1 MISNM
6 PIVHGGNWLEIGRY
20 RDISSRM
27 CDRRDPQS
35 SALPDRILTI
45 PLDGAALHARTWRPP
60 GCSAGPAIVLLHE
73 ALGSVSRWQD
83 FPAVLAARTGLAT
96 MAFDRAGHGLSP
108 ARATAQQP
116 SYLTEQARDVLP
128 AILAAT
134 GLPRPVLYGHSDGAT
149 IALIYAA
156 LYPDRVAGV
165 IAEAPHVIVE
175 PITREGIIA
184 ARAAFREPRLFAR
197 LARHHGDKTQALLD
211 GWSDIW
217 LSDAFRTWSVVDLM
231 ARIAAPVLLVQG
243 VGDAYGSRD
252 QLDLVAD
259 RAAGP
264 VSVALLQDCGHSPHR
279 EARGLVLEQVERFL
293 ARMPDAK
300 PQARLRADRPET

>member
-1 MISNM
+1 MTVKVAT
-6 PIVHGGNWLEIGRY
+6 VHGGNWLEIGRY

-35 SALPDRILTI
+35 TTIPDQSLTI
-45 PLDGAALHARTWRPP
+45 PHDGAMLHARTWRPP
-60 GCSAGPAIVLLHE
+60 GGSPAPGIVLLHE
-73 ALGSVSRWQD
+73 ALGSVSRWRD
-83 FPAVLAARTGLAT
+83 FPAALAARTGVAT
-96 MAFDRAGHGLSP
+96 MAFDRVGHGLSP

-116 SYLTEQARDVLP
+116 TYLTEQARDVLP

-134 GLPRPVLYGHSDGAT
+134 SLAKPVLYGHSDGAT

-197 LARHHGDKTQALLD
+197 LARHHGDKAQALLD
-211 GWSDIW
+211 GWAGLW
-217 LSDAFRTWSVVDLM
+217 LSHAHADWSIVDLM
-231 ARIAAPVLLVQG
+231 ARITAPVLLVQG
-243 VGDAYGSRD
+243 VDDAYGSRA
-252 QLDLVAD
+252 QLDLIASRV
-259 RAAGP
+259 AGP
-264 VSVALLQDCGHSPHR
+264 SSVMLLQDCGHSPHR
-279 EARGLVLEQVERFL
+279 EPRALVLDQVERFL
-293 ARMPDAK
+293 ARIVAT
-300 PQARLRADRPET
+300 QARRRRDQSEA